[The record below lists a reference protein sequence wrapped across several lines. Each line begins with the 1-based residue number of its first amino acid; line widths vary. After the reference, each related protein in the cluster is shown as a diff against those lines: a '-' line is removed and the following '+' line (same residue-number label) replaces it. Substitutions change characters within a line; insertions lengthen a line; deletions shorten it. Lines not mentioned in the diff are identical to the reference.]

1 MADMSGPAAPST
13 KLMTLRRLQGLLL
26 FLLPSHGGTPTHRKR
41 HVGEMAVPTHGRSK
55 LAQHLFPRPAATI
68 YAWIMNRPL
77 CLSVCLSLWHN
88 MTDAATGKAPA
99 PLVSKQEPRAPSSPP
114 LAAREV
120 GLPLLLPHRALLFL

>member
-13 KLMTLRRLQGLLL
+13 KLMTLRCLQGLLL
-26 FLLPSHGGTPTHRKR
+26 FLLPSHGGTPTHHER
-41 HVGEMAVPTHGRSK
+41 HVGEMAVPTRGRSK

-88 MTDAATGKAPA
+88 MTDAATDKAPRTIG
-99 PLVSKQEPRAPSSPP
+99 KQAGAEGP
-114 LAAREV
+114 
-120 GLPLLLPHRALLFL
+120 